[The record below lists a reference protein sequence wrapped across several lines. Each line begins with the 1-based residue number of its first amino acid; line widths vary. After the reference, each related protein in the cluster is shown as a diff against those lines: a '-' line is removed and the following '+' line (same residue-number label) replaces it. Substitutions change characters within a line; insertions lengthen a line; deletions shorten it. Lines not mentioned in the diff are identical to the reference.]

1 MEAGDPHPCPGCVTI
16 HCAPGITL
24 ALCSGREDQISHGKA
39 RLFLAFTSGVQWGGG
54 QDAGI
59 LETLQQ
65 QEPPPPPQA
74 V

>member
-1 MEAGDPHPCPGCVTI
+1 MPGTPI
-16 HCAPGITL
+16 L
-24 ALCSGREDQISHGKA
+24 ALTVSPFTVPLGSSLLSAQAGSSRSPHRKA

-54 QDAGI
+54 QDAGV

-65 QEPPPPPQA
+65 QEPPPPPQT